1 MRRLLLTLAIAAVS
15 VLSVPMSAN
24 ADDNAIAQYIM
35 KKLKAEQA
43 RGNLKGFHVDMRVDK
58 GTVWFEGYC
67 ATAKQ
72 EQLIL
77 RTAQTAGHLGVKQ
90 IVDDI
95 EVRPLKQ
102 AQPIRS
108 TKRVSYQQNV
118 TPPSPQSQPTGVRPA
133 PTQMSRPVRS
143 PMGATGGPM
152 PVGYGGRGAA
162 MATDHPQM
170 PGYAWPGYAAHPNYA
185 AVTYPKQYSP
195 TAWPYIGPFYPYPQ
209 VPLGWRKVTLE
220 WDDGWWYLDF
230 NDR

>member
-35 KKLKAEQA
+35 KKLKAEQQ

-67 ATAKQ
+67 ASKKQ
-72 EQLIL
+72 ETLIF
-77 RTAQTAGHLGVKQ
+77 RTAQSAKHLGVVQ
-90 IVDDI
+90 IIDDI
-95 EVRPLKQ
+95 EVRPVKQ
-102 AQPIRS
+102 APRATQ
-108 TKRVSYQQNV
+108 RVSYQQNV
-118 TPPSPQSQPTGVRPA
+118 TPMPQNVTPPMGNRPG

-143 PMGATGGPM
+143 PMGAAGGPM
-152 PVGYGGRGAA
+152 PVGYTGHGAA